1 MTGDRTSV
9 RTANTRQRGSHWEQ
23 VAESFLNGRGITTLA
38 RNYQV
43 RCGEIDLV
51 MRDGN
56 TLVFTEV
63 RYRGNDGHGSGAES
77 VTLAKQR
84 RVISAAHRFLQ
95 SHPSERARPCRFDV
109 VSIGTRE
116 GRTLL
121 NWIRN
126 AFDAG

>member
-1 MTGDRTSV
+1 M
-9 RTANTRQRGSHWEQ
+9 
-23 VAESFLNGRGITTLA
+23 TTLE

-63 RYRGNDGHGSGAES
+63 RYRGNDGHGSGAAS
-77 VTLAKQR
+77 VTLTKQR
-84 RVISAAHRFLQ
+84 RVIRAAHRFLQ
-95 SHPSERARPCRFDV
+95 CHPAESTRACRFDV
-109 VSIGTRE
+109 ISIGSE
-116 GRTLL
+116 QGRTLL

>member
-1 MTGDRTSV
+1 MAT
-9 RTANTRQRGSHWEQ
+9 TRERGSHWEQ
-23 VAESFLNGRGITTLA
+23 VAESFLNGRGLQTLA
-38 RNYQV
+38 RNYNT

-51 MRDGN
+51 MQDGN

-63 RYRGNDGHGSGAES
+63 RYRENDGHGSGADS
-77 VTLAKQR
+77 VTRSKQR
-84 RVISAAHRFLQ
+84 RIINAASRFLQ
-95 SHPSERARPCRFDV
+95 CHPSEGGRSCRFDV
-109 VSIGTRE
+109 VSIGAEE

>member
-1 MTGDRTSV
+1 MTRDKRSALS
-9 RTANTRQRGSHWEQ
+9 ANARQRGSHWEQ
-23 VAESFLNGRGITTLA
+23 VAESFLNGRGITTLE
-38 RNYQV
+38 RNYRV

-63 RYRGNDGHGSGAES
+63 RYRGNDSHGSGAES
-77 VTLAKQR
+77 VTPAKQR

-95 SHPSERARPCRFDV
+95 SHPSERVRPCRFDV
-109 VSIGTRE
+109 ISIGSRD

>member
-1 MTGDRTSV
+1 MGDKAPD
-9 RTANTRQRGSHWEQ
+9 RTANTRQRGGHWEQ
-23 VAESFLNGRGITTLA
+23 VAEAFLNGRGIKTLK

-43 RCGEIDLV
+43 RSGEIDLV
-51 MRDGN
+51 MRDGD

-77 VTLAKQR
+77 VTRAKQR
-84 RVISAAHRFLQ
+84 RVISAAQRFLQ
-95 SHPSERARPCRFDV
+95 SHPTEQFRPCRFDV
-109 VSIGTRE
+109 ISVGTRE

>member
-1 MTGDRTSV
+1 MAS
-9 RTANTRQRGSHWEQ
+9 TRQRGSHWEQ
-23 VAESFLNGRGITTLA
+23 VAESFLNGRGMETLE
-38 RNYQV
+38 RNYQA
-43 RCGEIDLV
+43 RFGEIDLV

-77 VTLAKQR
+77 VTLTKQR

-95 SHPSERARPCRFDV
+95 SHPAERSRPCRFDV
-109 VSIGTRE
+109 ISIGSRE